1 MFQIFLR
8 VLDGSTTLLSVRLS
22 LFRELMN
29 RERLARWREDNL
41 LRRVLRNSSYLSSSN
56 AVSGLLGLLQG
67 ILATRLIGVDG
78 YGLVNATIVTFASNV
93 NNLLS
98 FRMSEAMV
106 KFYGDALQSGE
117 KERAAAIAKG
127 IGLIEVATSI
137 LTYLILILLTP
148 WAARSLGKDI
158 ETAPLFMFYGLV
170 ILGNL
175 VYETSRGVL
184 QTARRFDLI
193 GRITMLQS
201 LITAG
206 LISIA
211 FMLQR
216 DIFEILAAYL
226 AGKVFAGFTIALVAL
241 RELNRDIGRNWWRV
255 SLRQVGNWR
264 EIFTFALSTNLNGTV
279 NLIARDSAP
288 LVLVWLRPAEV
299 AHLEAGYFRLALG
312 LINYAILPIE
322 PFIWPTY
329 SEITRTIAE
338 RKWRETRILLRRVS
352 LISAAWM
359 AVAGGGLALLGWW
372 LIPFLYTA
380 EAAPTYPA
388 LLVLLIGYSFGSI
401 FTWNRPL
408 LLALGKPSYPLVIA
422 AVVGVVE
429 LTLAF
434 ILVPRYGYLA
444 QAGLLSSYF
453 IVAIGLIT
461 LRGLREIRVQE
472 SKTA

>member
-1 MFQIFLR
+1 
-8 VLDGSTTLLSVRLS
+8 
-22 LFRELMN
+22 MN

-56 AVSGLLGLLQG
+56 AVSGALGLLQG

-78 YGLVNATIVTFASNV
+78 YGLVNATIIMFASNV

-106 KFYGDALQSGE
+106 KFYGDALQAAE
-117 KERAAAIAKG
+117 KERAAAITKG

-137 LTYLILILLTP
+137 LTYLVLLLLTP
-148 WAARSLGKDI
+148 WAARMLGKDI
-158 ETAPLFMFYGLV
+158 HTAPLFAFYGLV
-170 ILGNL
+170 ILANL

-184 QTARRFDLI
+184 QTNRRFDLI
-193 GRITMLQS
+193 GRITILQS
-201 LITAG
+201 IITAG
-206 LISIA
+206 LIVVA
-211 FMLQR
+211 FTSQGG
-216 DIFEILAAYL
+216 IFEILTAYL
-226 AGKVFAGFTIALVAL
+226 AGKVFAGLIIALFAL
-241 RELNRDIGRNWWRV
+241 RELNASIGHDWWRA
-255 SLRQVGNWR
+255 SLNRVGNWR

-299 AHLEAGYFRLALG
+299 AHLEAGYFRLASS

-329 SEITRTIAE
+329 AEITRSITE

-352 LISAAWM
+352 LISVAWM
-359 AVAGGGLALLGWW
+359 AFAGGGLVLFGWW

-380 EAAPTYPA
+380 EAAPAYA
-388 LLVLLIGYSFGSI
+388 AVLVLLIGYSFGSI

-408 LLALGKPSYPLVIA
+408 LLALGKPSYPLLIA
-422 AVVGVVE
+422 AIVGVIE
-429 LTLAF
+429 LVLAI
-434 ILVPRYGYLA
+434 ILVPRFGYLA
-444 QAGLLSSYF
+444 QATLLSSYF

-461 LRGLREIRVQE
+461 LRGLREIHVKE
-472 SKTA
+472 SRTV